1 MAFGFHTTAAEVV
14 EGVDLSGRQVVLTGA
29 SSGIG
34 IETARALAKAGADL
48 VLGVRD
54 VAKGKAALAGI
65 WGEGRP
71 VSFDKLR
78 TSGSFDQPD
87 PVFDGAG
94 LASGQANPARAE
106 LVEAR
111 SPRVRIL
118 ELDLSDLRSVQAFA
132 AQIEGPVEIL
142 IANAGV
148 SKTPEAH
155 LPNGLDV
162 RFATNHLG
170 HFRLAHLLKPQMAM
184 RGARIVVVSSAAHK
198 GMPVRLDDL
207 QWTQRLHFDGAA
219 YAESK
224 SANILFAQEAT
235 RRWGAEGIF
244 ANAVL
249 PGSSLTGLQRYH
261 GEALKRKIGFI
272 HADGSLDPMMKTA
285 EQAAATSVWAAVAS
299 ELEGRGG
306 LVLEDCGEALPVGPD
321 THPWAGYDAG
331 VADPET
337 ARTLWEH
344 SLELV
349 ARLGK

>member
-1 MAFGFHTTAAEVV
+1 MVI
-14 EGVDLSGRQVVLTGA
+14 TGA

-34 IETARALAKAGADL
+34 IETARALASAGADL

-54 VAKGKAALAGI
+54 VAKGEVALRGFV
-65 WGEGRP
+65 GRAQI
-71 VSFDKLR
+71 LR
-78 TSGSFDQPD
+78 
-87 PVFDGAG
+87 
-94 LASGQANPARAE
+94 
-106 LVEAR
+106 
-111 SPRVRIL
+111 
-118 ELDLSDLRSVQAFA
+118 LDLSDLASVAEYA
-132 AQIEGPVEIL
+132 AQVTGPVDVL

-148 SKTPEAH
+148 SKTPDKH

-170 HFRLAHLLKPQMAM
+170 HFHLAHLLRPQMAE

-207 QWTQRLHFDGAA
+207 QWTRREHFDGAA

-235 RRWGAEGIF
+235 RRWQGEGIF

-249 PGSSLTGLQRYH
+249 PGSSLTGLQRFH

-272 HADGSLDPMMKTA
+272 HDDGSLDPKMKTA
-285 EQAAATSVWAAVAS
+285 GQAAATSVWAATAP
-299 ELEGRGG
+299 ELAGRGG

-321 THPWAGYDAG
+321 THAWADYDAG
-331 VADPET
+331 IADPET
-337 ARTLWEH
+337 ARALWNH
-344 SLELV
+344 SRELV
-349 ARLGK
+349 AALSADRAAPSPAADRR

>member
-1 MAFGFHTTAAEVV
+1 MAFGFHTDAADVV
-14 EGVDLSGRQVVLTGA
+14 RGMDLTGRQVVLTGA

-34 IETARALAKAGADL
+34 VETARALGMAGADL

-54 VAKGKAALAGI
+54 VRKGEEALREIFADI
-65 WGEGRP
+65 RGR
-71 VSFDKLR
+71 
-78 TSGSFDQPD
+78 G
-87 PVFDGAG
+87 
-94 LASGQANPARAE
+94 
-106 LVEAR
+106 
-111 SPRVRIL
+111 RIL
-118 ELDLSDLRSVQAFA
+118 RLDLADLGSVAEFA
-132 AQIEGPVEIL
+132 AGVEGPVSIL

-170 HFRLAHLLKPQMAM
+170 HFHLAHLLKPQMTRQESG

-198 GMPVRLDDL
+198 QMPVRLDDL
-207 QWTQRLHFDGAA
+207 QWTRRKHFDGAA

-235 RRWGAEGIF
+235 RRWGGEGIF

-249 PGSSLTGLQRYH
+249 PGSALTGLQRFH
-261 GEALKRKIGFI
+261 GDALKRKIGFI
-272 HADGSLDPMMKTA
+272 HDDGSLDPMMKTA
-285 EQAAATSVWAAVAS
+285 GQAAATSVWAAIAP

-321 THPWAGYDAG
+321 THPWAGTTPASPMPRRRDYCG
-331 VADPET
+331 TIPGN
-337 ARTLWEH
+337 W
-344 SLELV
+344 
-349 ARLGK
+349 